1 MSDSGA
7 TADEIVAHAE
17 SNAVD
22 LIVIGSR
29 GHGPVASALLGCVAL
44 GVLHAAK
51 QPVIV
56 VRCAVAPEA
65 PVGADAVQ
73 ATA

>member
-1 MSDSGA
+1 M
-7 TADEIVAHAE
+7 AHAE
-17 SNAVD
+17 SNDVD

-29 GHGPVASALLGCVAL
+29 GHGAVASALLGSVVL

-56 VRCAVAPEA
+56 IRCAMAPHPLAEV
-65 PVGADAVQ
+65 P
-73 ATA
+73 T